1 MSAIIGLFHVNGRPV
16 NRDILES
23 ALVVMSDYGPDR
35 SGLWTK
41 GTIGLGHL
49 MLSITPES
57 QREMLPYNS
66 EGFTITADARID
78 NRLELFDQLSIPF
91 TSRSHLP
98 DSHLILEAYKKWGKN
113 CPAKLIGEFTFAIWS
128 NWKKELFCACDHMG
142 IRPFYYY
149 QSQQFIAFATDVRA
163 LWALPG
169 VPKALDEFEVVKYL
183 AGSLPIS
190 QHQTLYQ
197 GIKKLPF
204 GQHLTINRDG
214 FQIRK
219 YWFPFNQ
226 EKIRL
231 SSEKEYIKKLR
242 ELMEEAVSC
251 RLRTTFPV
259 ASHVTGGL
267 DSSSIAVMAARKL
280 RQQGRQLNIGYSWS
294 PPKCSE
300 YPLKKIDERDRIE
313 RLSQINRIPVHSI
326 LPKQDDWFEFLFRF
340 PWVVSPRNY
349 LYEKRVLKHA
359 SHFNV
364 RTILT
369 GLGGDQGITMR
380 GHGYLSELLCR
391 GRVLK
396 LAKQWLGEFGIGPR
410 GVLQKTFY
418 PLLPDSLYKLF
429 DQRDQKSVEAFIHP
443 VLEKKYSQN
452 IKLSSTLFR
461 EQIGLHKQQ
470 QFRLAWGDL
479 TVCANEWRIWSAP
492 HRLIH
497 TYPLLDRRVLEFAF
511 RIPSDLYVKKGLRAY
526 IYRMAMKDILPSEY
540 IYHQLKVDP
549 VLQHLKE
556 TNFGR
561 VIKRISDEI
570 RQGEWDNINIPYVN
584 IAAFKKKILS
594 FPLNQRKT
602 SNFYQMR
609 LLLAT
614 VELKN
619 LWQHMKKD

>member
-1 MSAIIGLFHVNGRPV
+1 MSAIIGLFHLDGRPISREV
-16 NRDILES
+16 LEQ

-35 SGLWTK
+35 SGLWAD
-41 GTIGLGHL
+41 GSIGLGHL
-49 MLSITPES
+49 MLFITPES

-78 NRLELFDQLSIPF
+78 NRHELFNQLSIPLPN
-91 TSRSHLP
+91 RSHLP

-113 CPAKLIGEFTFAIWS
+113 CPAKLIGEFTFAVWDDR
-128 NWKKELFCACDHMG
+128 NQELFCACDHMG
-142 IRPFYYY
+142 IRPFYYFR
-149 QSQQFIAFATDVRA
+149 SQQFIAFATDVRG

-169 VPKALDEFEVVKYL
+169 VPKALHEFEVVKYL
-183 AGSLPIS
+183 AGSLPFS

-204 GQHLTINRDG
+204 GQHLTINRNG

-267 DSSSIAVMAARKL
+267 DSSSIAVLAARKL

-300 YPLKKIDERDRIE
+300 YPPKKIDERDRIE
-313 RLSQINRIPVHSI
+313 RLCQKNRIPVHSI
-326 LPKQDDWFEFLFRF
+326 LAKQNDWYEFLYRF
-340 PWVVSPRNY
+340 PWVGSPRNY

-359 SHFNV
+359 SQFNV

-391 GRVLK
+391 GRALK
-396 LAKQWLGEFGIGPR
+396 LAKQYLGEFGIGPK

-418 PLLPDSLYKLF
+418 PLLPDSLFKPF
-429 DQRDQKSVEAFIHP
+429 DHRNKKSVEAFIHP
-443 VLEKKYSQN
+443 AWEKKYSSK
-452 IKLSSTLFR
+452 IKLSSKHFR
-461 EQIGLHKQQ
+461 EHIGLHTQQ
-470 QFRLAWGDL
+470 RFRLELGDL
-479 TVCANEWRIWSAP
+479 TMCANEWRIWSAP

-526 IYRMAMKDILPSEY
+526 VYRMAMKDVLPSEY

-556 TNFGR
+556 TKLGG
-561 VIKRISDEI
+561 VIKRIADEI
-570 RQGEWDNINIPYVN
+570 KRGEWNNINIPYVN

-594 FPLNQRKT
+594 FPLNQWKT
-602 SNFYQMR
+602 SHHYQMG
-609 LLLAT
+609 LLLA
-614 VELKN
+614 VLEVKN
-619 LWQHMKKD
+619 LWQYMKKD